1 MEILQPKEWAKPRG
15 YNSGVKAK
23 GSFVALAGQVGWND
37 NQVFETDVVAEQV
50 SAAMKRIVR
59 LVNEAGGGPEH
70 IIRLNIYMTD
80 REEYFSDMK
89 AIGAAFRS
97 ALSDNFP
104 PVTAVEVSKLM
115 VDEAKIEIEAI
126 AVVPD

>member
-1 MEILQPKEWAKPRG
+1 MNVLQPEEWAKPRG

-37 NQVFETDVVAEQV
+37 DQIFETDVIAEQV
-50 SAAMKRIVR
+50 AAAMKRIVR

-70 IIRLNIYMTD
+70 IMRLNVYMTD
-80 REEYFSDMK
+80 REEYFSDLK
-89 AIGAAFRS
+89 AIGTAFRS
-97 ALSDNFP
+97 ALGDNFP
-104 PVTAVEVSKLM
+104 PVTAVEVNKLM

>member
-1 MEILQPKEWAKPRG
+1 MEVLQPKEWAKPRG

-37 NQVFETDVVAEQV
+37 EQVFETDVIAEQV

-59 LVNEAGGGPEH
+59 LVKEAGGGPEH
-70 IIRLNIYMTD
+70 VMRLNIYMTD

-89 AIGAAFRS
+89 SIGAAFRS
-97 ALSDNFP
+97 SLGENFP
-104 PVTAVEVSKLM
+104 PVTAVEVKKLM